1 MASRAAPNKEAFPRG
16 LTGEPTA
23 QVELKSVQVRS
34 LAAYICPDTDYSLP
48 SKSAIKDKK
57 LKLVEM
63 VGGQKSVRTKFDSD
77 SVQVMARDLMDAQ
90 ERRREEVL
98 ELVSK
103 NCCKSARC

>member
-16 LTGEPTA
+16 LTGEPPA
-23 QVELKSVQVRS
+23 QVELESVQVRS

-63 VGGQKSVRTKFDSD
+63 GGQTSVRTKFDSD

-98 ELVSK
+98 DLVSK
-103 NCCKSARC
+103 NCCKNARC